1 MTTQPPAPA
10 LELKIE
16 RGNPT
21 PEELAAVIAVLHQRL
36 TTTHTTRTAETR
48 RPPTPARWH
57 RQQPTPFQPRAW
69 RSIQF
74 QRAA

>member
-1 MTTQPPAPA
+1 MSS

-36 TTTHTTRTAETR
+36 MSAPPHATTEGR
-48 RPPTPARWH
+48 RPPTAARWH

>member
-1 MTTQPPAPA
+1 MTMEVPTPAP
-10 LELKIE
+10 EFRIE

-21 PEELAAVIAVLHQRL
+21 PQELAAVIAVLHQRL
-36 TTTHTTRTAETR
+36 SARAPAARAAR
-48 RPPTPARWH
+48 RPPTAARWH

>member
-1 MTTQPPAPA
+1 MTTPHPAPA

-36 TTTHTTRTAETR
+36 TTTHTTRTTETR

>member
-1 MTTQPPAPA
+1 MTLQ
-10 LELKIE
+10 LRIE

-36 TTTHTTRTAETR
+36 SAAPQATDAAR
-48 RPPTPARWH
+48 RPPTAARWH

>member
-1 MTTQPPAPA
+1 MTTQHPSSSV
-10 LELKIE
+10 ELRIE

-21 PEELAAVIAVLHQRL
+21 AEELAAVIAVLRQRL
-36 TTTHTTRTAETR
+36 TSTHTTETR
-48 RPPTPARWH
+48 RPPAAARWH

>member
-1 MTTQPPAPA
+1 MTTQDTTPA
-10 LELKIE
+10 LELRIE

-36 TTTHTTRTAETR
+36 SAAGTHPTGAR
-48 RPPTPARWH
+48 RPPTAARWH

>member
-1 MTTQPPAPA
+1 MAP
-10 LELKIE
+10 LQLKIE

-36 TTTHTTRTAETR
+36 MSAAPNPTDAAR
-48 RPPTPARWH
+48 RPPTAARWH

>member
-1 MTTQPPAPA
+1 MTP

-36 TTTHTTRTAETR
+36 MSAPPDPTEVR
-48 RPPTPARWH
+48 RPPTAARWH